1 MIALERFVEAQ
12 APVYPTVLAELRAAA
27 KRSHWMWF
35 VFPQL
40 RGLGS
45 SAMAQRYGIA
55 DFIEAGAYLRH
66 RVLGP
71 RLAECTGLLLAAPA
85 GLTADAILGEVD
97 AMKLRSCLT
106 LFRAAGRTGDP
117 YDAALSRFFG
127 GEADARTTR
136 MLRNL

>member
-1 MIALERFVEAQ
+1 MGLERFVEAQ
-12 APVYPTVLAELRAAA
+12 APVYATVLAELRAAA

-35 VFPQL
+35 IFPQL

-45 SAMAQRYGIA
+45 SAMAQRYAIA
-55 DFIEAGAYLRH
+55 DLVEAGAYLRH

-71 RLAECTGLLLAAPA
+71 RLAECTGLLLAAPPE
-85 GLTADAILGEVD
+85 LTAADIMGEVD

-106 LFRAAGRTGDP
+106 LFRAAGRAGDP
-117 YDAALSRFFG
+117 FDGALFRFFG

-136 MLRNL
+136 ALRDA